1 MITEVYN
8 ITRNMPTNMTNL
20 YLYLA
25 IATAIGVII
34 TAAGV
39 FIGPRLVEKNRR
51 RHEHFERLR
60 SEIFWPWLSE
70 LEKYHEFEFNIKVDR
85 ISEVTFGPKLVYT
98 FDLDLE
104 KKYLFEDVKNYF
116 EDITEDWETFKKELS
131 EYGERCHSL
140 FRDIGDRAEKK
151 AELTLRDKEFM
162 KDRCISMGFVEHIYN
177 ILISEVSG
185 KHSWYQG
192 IELVIKE
199 PKDKGIYYELFGIN
213 KSTRDEY
220 FYASGSN
227 DEMEKCKSIFKELGK
242 VLEFKTEAKKLIELT
257 KNLEEYI
264 EKIRDKLQK
273 IIGMEKLPGRCQ
285 YT

>member
-70 LEKYHEFEFNIKVDR
+70 LEKPHEFEFNIKVDDFR
-85 ISEVTFGPKLVYT
+85 VETVYT

-104 KKYLFEDVKNYF
+104 KKYLFKDVAKHSS
-116 EDITEDWETFKKELS
+116 DIIKDWETFKKELS
-131 EYGERCHSL
+131 EYGEKCHSL
-140 FRDIGDRAEKK
+140 FRDIGDKAEKK
-151 AELTLRDKEFM
+151 AELPLRDKEFM
-162 KDRCISMGFVEHIYN
+162 KDRCISMRFVEHIYN

-199 PKDKGIYYELFGIN
+199 PKDKGNYYELFGIN
-213 KSTRDEY
+213 KSTMDEY
-220 FYASGSN
+220 FYAIGSN